1 MNGKLKHPFIA
12 QFNTH
17 LKEKCGREISKFST
31 NMVMPANTKLKYLD
45 KINIMD
51 KENDGKESG

>member
-17 LKEKCGREISKFST
+17 LKEKCGSEITKRSPNVF
-31 NMVMPANTKLKYLD
+31 MPANTELKYL
-45 KINIMD
+45 KKTKIMD
-51 KENDGKESG
+51 KENDENESG